1 MRKLR
6 WIVVCTAL
14 VLALIG
20 SAAVFAAPVKVTFWH
35 AMGGDIG
42 RNMEAMIDDYN
53 ASQSEVYVESVFRGA
68 YPEVLNSTIASAMA
82 GTAPTVVQIYE
93 VGSLA
98 AIDSGVFVPIDQ
110 FIGPDEVDWDDY
122 VDAVMN
128 YYRVGDT
135 QWSMPF
141 NSSSAIL
148 YINADM
154 FRKAGLDPDNPP
166 KTFSEIIEASRRI
179 VESGV
184 APYGITWPL
193 HTWFVEQWMAEQGAP
208 LVNNDNGRSAR
219 PTTINTDTPEMR
231 RIFEWWKELY
241 DEGLWINPGVE
252 DWDQA
257 NAYFMGQQVAMEITS
272 TSDVTFLTNAGRE
285 AGFEVICAEMP
296 VPDDVPRHGVV
307 PGGASIWLIG
317 NKPREEQEAAV
328 KFLKWMSS
336 PEQQVRW
343 HKSTGYFPIRKSVI
357 EMLEAEGWFK
367 ENPNFRVAL
376 DQVLE
381 TLPSVGTQGAFIGRF
396 QEVRNI
402 LEEAFQMVM
411 GGSTVEAA
419 LAEAKTQVERSFA
432 DYNSLFEL

>member
-1 MRKLR
+1 MRR
-6 WIVVCTAL
+6 NMRSL
-14 VLALIG
+14 VFAVLLVFVLG
-20 SAAVFAAPVKVTFWH
+20 VAAAAAPVKVTFWH
-35 AMGGDIG
+35 SMGGDIG
-42 RNMEAMIDDYN
+42 KAMEAMIDTYN
-53 ASQSEVYVESVFRGA
+53 ASQSEVYVESVFRGT
-68 YPEVLNSTIASAMA
+68 YPEVLNATIASAMA

-98 AIDSGVFVPIDQ
+98 AIDSGVFVPLSE
-110 FIGPDEVDWDDY
+110 FIGPDDVDWNDY
-122 VDAVMN
+122 VDAVVN
-128 YYRVGDT
+128 YYRQGDI

-154 FRKAGLDPDNPP
+154 FRAAGLDPANPP
-166 KTFSEIIEASRRI
+166 KTFSEIIEASKAI

-193 HTWFVEQWMAEQGAP
+193 HTWFVEQWMAEQGVA

-219 PTTINTDTPEMR
+219 PTTINTDTEEMY
-231 RIFEWWKELY
+231 RIFNWWKQLY

-257 NAYFMGQQVAMEITS
+257 NALFMGQQVAMEITS

-285 AGFEVICAEMP
+285 AGFEVICAELP
-296 VPDDVPRHGVV
+296 VPDDVPRQGVV
-307 PGGASIWLIG
+307 PGGASIWMVA
-317 NKPREEQEAAV
+317 NNPKEELEAAT
-328 KFLKWMSS
+328 KFLIWMSS
-336 PEQQVRW
+336 PEQQVTW
-343 HKSTGYFPIRKSVI
+343 HQSTGYFPIRKSSI
-357 EMLEAEGWFK
+357 ALLEEEGWFT

-381 TLPSVGTQGAFIGRF
+381 TIPGVGTQGALIGRF

-411 GGSTVEAA
+411 GGTSVEAA
-419 LAEAKTQVERSFA
+419 LAQAKAQVEQSFA
-432 DYNSLFEL
+432 DYNSLF